1 MKEDKN
7 VFCIN
12 CKFLKKIKIYL
23 GNSDFR
29 CCHSLNL
36 ENTPLK
42 KNGYPINN
50 YFYINKD
57 NNCKWFKP
65 KIWFKVKSFFNGK
78 IKIFEKMK
86 NEK

>member
-12 CKFLKKIKIYL
+12 CKFLKKSTILNNNFICY
-23 GNSDFR
+23 
-29 CCHSLNL
+29 HSLNL

-65 KIWFKVKSFFNGK
+65 KNWFKVKSFFNGK
-78 IKIFEKMK
+78 IKFFEKLK